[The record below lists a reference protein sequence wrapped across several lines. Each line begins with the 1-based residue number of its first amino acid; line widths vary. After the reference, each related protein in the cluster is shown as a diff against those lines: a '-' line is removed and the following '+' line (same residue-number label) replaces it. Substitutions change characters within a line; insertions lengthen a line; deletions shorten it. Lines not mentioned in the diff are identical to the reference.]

1 MKGLNRF
8 GLRGLS
14 GSMSRSSMGVKC
26 VFISH
31 QKRDADVCRKIADYL
46 INAGVDVY
54 FDEYDSD
61 LKDFNQREDPKQV
74 VEAIKNGINKSS
86 HMLCVISPNTMYSK
100 WVPWEIGYGYDKT
113 KVSVLTLKGIPDKE
127 LPEYL
132 KTVPIV
138 RGTKSLN
145 TFIANIE
152 DQLEQRMF
160 SRGLLVENSMSFHPL
175 AKYLDWNL

>member
-8 GLRGLS
+8 ELRGLS
-14 GSMSRSSMGVKC
+14 DSLSRSSIGVKC

-31 QKRDADVCRKIADYL
+31 QKRDAAVCRKIADYL

-54 FDEYDSD
+54 FDEYDAD
-61 LKDFNQREDPKQV
+61 LKDYNQRKHPEQV
-74 VEAIKNGINKSS
+74 VDAIKKGINRSS

-113 KVSVLTLKGIPDKE
+113 KVSVLTLKGIPDTE

-132 KTVPIV
+132 KTVPII

-145 TFIANIE
+145 TFIATIE
-152 DQLEQRMF
+152 HQLEQRMF
-160 SRGLLVENSMSFHPL
+160 SRGLIFENKMSYHPL
-175 AKYLDWNL
+175 DNYLDWNL